1 MKDAAKKGQE
11 AICVV
16 LAMEVR
22 RSRKVVS
29 KLYASQAHM
38 NSVLMGLTNKLA
50 VLQVT
55 GSCRRAQK

>member
-1 MKDAAKKGQE
+1 MKHAAKKAQR

-29 KLYASQAHM
+29 KFYASQAHM
-38 NSVLMGLTNKLA
+38 NSVLMGMKKKLA

-55 GSCRRAQK
+55 GSCRRAQQ